1 MTKQDIINYVVE
13 SPTNTNKAILSHMLD
28 DFGTGDNK
36 QEIEL
41 SATENKVY
49 TPTEGKVYSK
59 VTVNV
64 DTTVDNKTEVT
75 LSATENKTYT
85 PAEGTVYNSVT
96 VNVPANEPVIP
107 NFSLASIDENNYSL
121 TSTVAYST
129 LITNDHGM
137 CTINIEGYN
146 TSDAGFY
153 QIVNNLTEPNMTKS
167 IMVTR
172 NMGHKLGNG
181 VDYNSYPLM
190 FRNYCAAPGDSVNDY
205 VWYLKAIDIRDVGS
219 IE

>member
-1 MTKQDIINYVVE
+1 MTKQDIIDYVVE
-13 SPTNTNKAILSHMLD
+13 SPTNTNKAVLSTMLNQ
-28 DFGTGDNK
+28 FAVGDNK

-41 SATENKVY
+41 LAQENKVY
-49 TPTEGKVYSK
+49 TPAEGKVYNK

-64 DTTVDNKTEVT
+64 PGKTEVA
-75 LSATENKTYT
+75 LSATENTTYT